1 MREAEEKIKELE
13 DKLKEVQGDKPLI
26 SLEVNAE
33 HIADIVAKWTGIP
46 VTRLMQ
52 SEKKIIKFRK

>member
-1 MREAEEKIKELE
+1 M
-13 DKLKEVQGDKPLI
+13 QGDKPLI

-52 SEKKIIKFRK
+52 SEKKNY